1 MMASRQ
7 TSRYPRW
14 LIAAVMSSDV
24 VLINVAFLLA
34 YYLRYRLQLFRPVD
48 PAFDNPPDVY
58 IPFAIVLTLLLIL
71 AFRLD
76 GVYVPR
82 RLGLWLDQMWR
93 IVRSTMMA
101 ILLMI
106 GITFFY
112 YQPFFYSRLIFLYDS
127 ILIVLL
133 LGLGRFAW
141 GIVLGQLRQ
150 RGVGVARLLIV
161 GAGEVGRMV
170 IRTIMAQPELG
181 YRVVAIA
188 DEHVDHTALAIGP
201 VPAIEGIQCLSDIVQ
216 ERNIDEVIV
225 TLPWTDHRRVL
236 EIFQQCEKA
245 GVRARTVPDLFQLS
259 LNRVDVED
267 LGGVPVIGLKAASIK
282 GANLL
287 VKRLTD
293 LIIGG
298 VVLLVVLPVMGLFA
312 LAIRVESPGPI
323 IFRQKRVGMRGK
335 EFVVYKFRSMVEG
348 ADEAKDKLLHLNEM
362 TGPLF
367 KMREDPRT
375 TRVGRFLR
383 RFSLDELPQIFN
395 VLRGEMSLVG
405 PRPHT
410 RAEVQQYQDW
420 QKQVLEAP
428 PGLTGLA
435 QVSGRSQLS
444 FDEQCLLDI
453 YYIENWSPALD
464 LRILLRT
471 VPKILSGEGA
481 Y

>member
-1 MMASRQ
+1 MNAKR
-7 TSRYPRW
+7 TSQYPRW
-14 LIAAVMSSDV
+14 LNWAVIGSDV

-48 PAFDNPPDVY
+48 PAFDNPPNVY
-58 IPFAIVLTLLLIL
+58 IPFAIVLTLLLIG

-82 RLGLWLDQMWR
+82 RLSLWLDQMWL

-127 ILIVLL
+127 ILIVVL
-133 LGLGRFAW
+133 LGLGRLGW
-141 GIVLGQLRQ
+141 GIVLGQLRK
-150 RGVGVARLLIV
+150 RGVGVVRVLIV
-161 GAGEVGRMV
+161 GAGEVGRTV
-170 IRTIMAQPELG
+170 IRTVMAQPELG
-181 YRVVAIA
+181 YRIVALVDDHLDRAALTMGPVQIYEGTHLLSKAVQENCVDEVVVA
-188 DEHVDHTALAIGP
+188 
-201 VPAIEGIQCLSDIVQ
+201 
-216 ERNIDEVIV
+216 
-225 TLPWTDHRRVL
+225 LPWTNSRQILD
-236 EIFQQCEKA
+236 IFQQCEKA
-245 GVRARTVPDLFQLS
+245 GARARTVPDLFQLS

-267 LGGVPVIGLKAASIK
+267 LGGVPLIGLKPASIR
-282 GANLL
+282 GANLV
-287 VKRLTD
+287 VKRIMDVIIASLS
-293 LIIGG
+293 LIVALPIMG
-298 VVLLVVLPVMGLFA
+298 VLA
-312 LAIRVESPGPI
+312 LAIKLDSPGVVV
-323 IFRQKRVGMRGK
+323 FRQKRVGMRGQ
-335 EFVVYKFRSMVEG
+335 EFMVYKFRSMRER
-348 ADEAKDKLLHLNEM
+348 ADEEKERLLGFNEM

-367 KMREDPRT
+367 KMRDDPRR
-375 TRVGRFLR
+375 TRVGRFMR
-383 RFSLDELPQIFN
+383 RLSLDELPQLFN
-395 VLRGEMSLVG
+395 VLRGEMSMVG

-410 RAEVQQYQDW
+410 LEEVLQYHDW
-420 QKQVLEAP
+420 QKRVLEAP

-464 LRILLRT
+464 WKILLRT
-471 VPKILSGEGA
+471 LPKILSGEGA